1 MAGRERGM
9 ISIAQQVRELED
21 QLSRTRD
28 PYAQYLIEAKID
40 ELNELADPGDPF
52 GELADRDEDA
62 MFGRDR

>member
-1 MAGRERGM
+1 M

-28 PYAQYLIEAKID
+28 PYAQYLIETKID
-40 ELNELADPGDPF
+40 ELNDLAEADDTF